1 MKELLKKLSF
11 LNGKDLADFFK
22 KFKLKAPKA
31 LRVDVLR
38 EAMAPKVEEQLANT
52 SGGFGIGGQNNY
64 RLLWFAKLSEHQ
76 LEKYLSTFDDAE
88 LDNKYHNLLV
98 EKMLA
103 YAAEKKVKKADME
116 ELVAASED
124 NYRRV
129 GNARLDM
136 EEFNNSLDAVFYD
149 EKNCCD
155 GLSVSEFRGV
165 LFNVGTREEL
175 FEIAEKYGIKVP
187 ARLNKDEL
195 LAYCVRQMKIEKY
208 YTAEAEAALSE
219 MTAKD
224 LREWAKNHNIQ
235 SGSQLN
241 KKDLIEYIL
250 SDYSKTKEDYEV
262 PKDDSVYE
270 MAIPLPYGQEE
281 VDVEALEAKIAELTA
296 EKEKLEKDAAKNA
309 REINRNK
316 KKIGEQDKEI
326 ARLLALI
333 AAKEKEYDELKA
345 AKAKVKEDKATDKE
359 QDAAIAKLEEEIK
372 ALQIELAVLKAK
384 EGEESELTEEEV
396 KEAKRNF
403 ALDIIWL
410 VFFVLVLAFLM
421 YAIFS
426 ML

>member
-1 MKELLKKLSF
+1 MKELLQKLTF

-52 SGGFGIGGQNNY
+52 AGGFGIGGQNNY

-76 LEKYLSTFDDAE
+76 LEKYLSVFDDPKI
-88 LDNKYHNLLV
+88 DNKYHNLLV

-155 GLSVSEFRGV
+155 GLTVSDFRGV

-187 ARLNKDEL
+187 DRLNKDEL

-208 YTAEAEAALSE
+208 YTEEAEAALAE

-262 PKDDSVYE
+262 PQDDSVYE

-281 VDVEALEAKIAELTA
+281 VDVEALEAKIAELMA
-296 EKEKLEKDAAKNA
+296 EKEKLENEVNKKN
-309 REINRNK
+309 REANRQK
-316 KKIGEQDKEI
+316 KKIDSQDKEI

-333 AAKEKEYDELKA
+333 GDKEKEYEELKA
-345 AKAKVKEDKATDKE
+345 KKAAAKEVDKGQDKAIE
-359 QDAAIAKLEEEIK
+359 KLEKEIK
-372 ALQIELAVLKAK
+372 ELQAELAVLKAQ
-384 EGEESELTEEEV
+384 EGEERELSEEEV
-396 KEAKRNF
+396 KENKRNF
-403 ALDIIWL
+403 VLDIIWL
-410 VFFVLVLAFLM
+410 VFFVLVLAFLV
-421 YAIFS
+421 YAIFT
-426 ML
+426 MLQ

>member
-22 KFKLKAPKA
+22 KFKLMAPKA

-76 LEKYLSTFDDAE
+76 LEKYLSTFDDPE

-129 GNARLDM
+129 GHARLDM

-149 EKNCCD
+149 EKSCCD

-175 FEIAEKYGIKVP
+175 FEIAAKYEIKVP
-187 ARLNKDEL
+187 ERLNKDEL

-296 EKEKLEKDAAKNA
+296 EKEKLEKAAAKST
-309 REINRNK
+309 RENNRNK
-316 KKIGEQDKEI
+316 KKI
-326 ARLLALI
+326 
-333 AAKEKEYDELKA
+333 
-345 AKAKVKEDKATDKE
+345 
-359 QDAAIAKLEEEIK
+359 
-372 ALQIELAVLKAK
+372 
-384 EGEESELTEEEV
+384 
-396 KEAKRNF
+396 
-403 ALDIIWL
+403 
-410 VFFVLVLAFLM
+410 
-421 YAIFS
+421 
-426 ML
+426 